1 MKITRVALIPD
12 SEKEI
17 SINYKGLAGNIA
29 NDIKAGWNLGG
40 SFEVFGDWIQI
51 ANRFKD
57 YNNKLLFEGFNEML
71 DEKSTWSYPGK
82 EATNVVNKLNQMF
95 VDTVRSTNGNN
106 KTRCLVVNTYAASVD
121 GGVLDD
127 FIIPTDTVEDSLIV
141 QVHSYTPYAYANVIG
156 EYTSQKAWKENGG
169 KAMVDGFILNLYHH
183 FTSKNIPVIIGE
195 MAAAN
200 KENLEDRVEY
210 TSYVVKNC
218 NKYGIKC
225 FWWDQGGKYEV
236 DSKYGY
242 TTGMGLLNR
251 YNLTWVYPEIV
262 KAFTDVK
269 TEQNKIS
276 SADVNCDGK
285 IDAKDL
291 VELRLMV

>member
-1 MKITRVALIPD
+1 
-12 SEKEI
+12 
-17 SINYKGLAGNIA
+17 
-29 NDIKAGWNLGG
+29 
-40 SFEVFGDWIQI
+40 
-51 ANRFKD
+51 
-57 YNNKLLFEGFNEML
+57 
-71 DEKSTWSYPGK
+71 
-82 EATNVVNKLNQMF
+82 MF
-95 VDTVRSTNGNN
+95 I
-106 KTRCLVVNTYAASVD
+106 
-121 GGVLDD
+121 GGVIKSKVQIKVFQQFQMVI
-127 FIIPTDTVEDSLIV
+127 FIKKGSAI
-141 QVHSYTPYAYANVIG
+141 
-156 EYTSQKAWKENGG
+156 
-169 KAMVDGFILNLYHH
+169 
-183 FTSKNIPVIIGE
+183 
-195 MAAAN
+195 
-200 KENLEDRVEY
+200 
-210 TSYVVKNC
+210 YVVKNC

-285 IDAKDL
+285 IDSKDL